1 MARAIRTRMHAD
13 ERREEILEV
22 AMRAFAQGGLHGT
35 STEEIARRAGVSQP
49 YIFRLFG
56 TKKALF
62 LAAVDR
68 EFDNVETMFRI
79 AAERERDPEKVFEA
93 MGDAYAALLQDRD
106 QLLLQL
112 HAYAACSDPD
122 VRDLCRTRY
131 GELVDLVRNLSG
143 APEPAIQA
151 FFAQGMLLN
160 VIAAMDLMPLLNEEW
175 VACLLNLPPLA

>member
-1 MARAIRTRMHAD
+1 MHAD

-22 AMRAFAQGGLHGT
+22 AMGVFAHAGLHGT

-62 LAAVDR
+62 LAAVER
-68 EFDNVETMFRI
+68 QFDNVESMFRL
-79 AAERERDPEKVFEA
+79 AAEREREPEKVMEA
-93 MGDAYAALLQDRD
+93 MGDAYAELLQDRD

-122 VRDLCRTRY
+122 VRDLCRARY
-131 GELVDLVRNLSG
+131 ASLVDLVRELSG
-143 APEPAIQA
+143 APEEAVQG

-175 VACLLNLPPLA
+175 VACLLNLPPLS